1 MKAPKNFTDKIHEQI
16 LQTSQG
22 KARMDYFN
30 ANGGNRLDDRF
41 WVYESDL
48 GIFKYHCLLFELD
61 WSKYYMKIKKCPN
74 GKGTN
79 GEWIAERTFTKKDCL
94 SLQNFMIMIKD
105 EIETQFKYSKI

>member
-94 SLQNFMIMIKD
+94 SLQNFMIIFGL
-105 EIETQFKYSKI
+105 IVQS